1 MTLINIEA
9 EQAILG
15 TILINNDYLR
25 RVEDILISEY
35 FYEPAHQGIFQKILD
50 CKKDEITANQVTLKQ
65 FFESEASIKAIGGAS
80 YLATLL
86 SHASQIVDIRDY
98 ATVIQELWRKREL
111 SFAVDELKENLE
123 IEKID
128 NLLTKL
134 DSSIKKI
141 DDSISTLQVF
151 DGEETI
157 ADWATEAAKKEVL
170 KPIPTNLKTLDDML
184 NGGFHKEGLYVFAAA
199 SGCGKTFFAQNIIIN
214 ALKLEMG
221 VFFASMEMTKRKIMA
236 RFISILSRINFF
248 RVLIANIFEW
258 EKERFDFALREWQS
272 YQKKFFIVEKVAM
285 SPKEIELS
293 LKKCLRKS
301 AVELVVVDYA
311 QIMKLRDAKNFNEAS
326 LIKENVNAL
335 AKLAQKYKLA
345 VILLSQLTKD
355 KINGKVGLGSLKGS
369 GGLYEDADCVIAM
382 WADTESKDKIKNLQM
397 EILKNREGMSGG
409 FSVSFN
415 GDIGEFKETNF

>member
-301 AVELVVVDYA
+301 AVELRKGLFCPAFSTFFVV
-311 QIMKLRDAKNFNEAS
+311 
-326 LIKENVNAL
+326 
-335 AKLAQKYKLA
+335 
-345 VILLSQLTKD
+345 LLHEKD
-355 KINGKVGLGSLKGS
+355 L
-369 GGLYEDADCVIAM
+369 
-382 WADTESKDKIKNLQM
+382 
-397 EILKNREGMSGG
+397 
-409 FSVSFN
+409 SF
-415 GDIGEFKETNF
+415 